1 MNYVFNAIAGAATGI
16 LTGFGVGGGTLLIL
30 YMQTFTDIAQ
40 TAAQGINLAYFLPT
54 AGASLAGH
62 IRLGYVE
69 KRVVFIAG
77 GAGLAVTVLAAWI
90 AGGIQQHTARK
101 IFGVFLI
108 IVGVYE
114 LLRGKKNAK

>member
-1 MNYVFNAIAGAATGI
+1 MNYVINALAGAATGV

-40 TAAQGINLAYFLPT
+40 TTAQGINLAYFLPT
-54 AGASLAGH
+54 AAASLVGH
-62 IRLGYVE
+62 VRSGYVE
-69 KRVVFIAG
+69 KRVFFLAG

-90 AGGIQQHTARK
+90 AGGIAQHTARK

-108 IVGVYE
+108 IVGIYE
-114 LLRGKKNAK
+114 LFRKKK